1 MAQKITAARGVR
13 CPVLS
18 WVSTKL
24 MRGKGK
30 TPPGRVNPTVK
41 RFDLA
46 CVAQTKKDIAKD
58 KKLSYRADQSP
69 GGFGC
74 GNSLLDFFR
83 SQREQS
89 KRWPLDRWWNR
100 GCRGNHRGV
109 VARVPPPIAED
120 AFVTRDVNVEV
131 IDLDGSS
138 RLSYGIH

>member
-1 MAQKITAARGVR
+1 
-13 CPVLS
+13 
-18 WVSTKL
+18 

-89 KRWPLDRWWNR
+89 KRWPLDRWRNR
-100 GCRGNHRGV
+100 G
-109 VARVPPPIAED
+109 AA
-120 AFVTRDVNVEV
+120 ATTEV
-131 IDLDGSS
+131 SLLGCHHS
-138 RLSYGIH
+138 LLKMLLL